1 MSAVTSR
8 TRTGRARD
16 SRIPPGLLAL
26 ALGGFG
32 IGLTEFVVAGLL
44 PDIGDQFGIGETAS
58 GWIISAYALAV
69 AVGAFAVTIA
79 TAQMPRKPVLVLLI
93 VLFILGN
100 AICALAPDYAVLLLG
115 RVVAALCHGAFFGT
129 GAVVA
134 AALVTPERRARAI
147 GLMFAGLTIAN
158 VVGVPVG
165 TLVGERYGWRATFAA
180 IAVIGVLV
188 LAGIALMVPVGAGGA
203 QPLDLADEARALR
216 SPQVWLSLAVT
227 VFGFGGMFGAFSLI
241 SYPLTRLSGY
251 RDDALPWLLVLFGVG
266 LVIGNVAG
274 GVTADRARDSGLLV
288 GLLALTVV
296 MALFAV
302 TAANSAFAAV
312 LLFLMG
318 VFGFG
323 ITPGI
328 QARVLDHAPGAA
340 TLASSANI
348 AAFNVGNALAAWL
361 GGATL
366 ARGGAASPLVVGA
379 IMAAVATGLLA
390 LARSIGPQRPTS

>member
-1 MSAVTSR
+1 MSETTTPPAQEKT
-8 TRTGRARD
+8 ARV
-16 SRIPPGLLAL
+16 PAGLFAL

-44 PDIGDQFGIGETAS
+44 PDITGQLHISEAAS

-69 AVGAFAVTIA
+69 AIGAFAVTIA
-79 TAQMPRKPVLVLLI
+79 TARLPRKGVLLLLV

-100 AICALAPDYAVLLLG
+100 AVCAVAPSYALLLVG
-115 RVVAALCHGAFFGT
+115 RIVAALCHGAFFGT

-134 AALVTPERRARAI
+134 TSLVAPDRKARAI
-147 GLMFAGLTIAN
+147 GLMFTGLTVAN
-158 VVGVPVG
+158 VLGVPAG
-165 TLVGERYGWRATFAA
+165 TLVGEHYGWRATFAA
-180 IAVIGVLV
+180 ITGIGVLV
-188 LAGIALMVPVGAGGA
+188 LAGIAFLVPADAVGT
-203 QPLDLADEARALR
+203 QPLQLAAEARALR
-216 SPQVWLSLAVT
+216 APQVWLSLAVT

-251 RDDALPWLLVLFGVG
+251 ESSALPWLLVLFGAG
-266 LVIGNVAG
+266 LVIGNIAG
-274 GVTADRARDSGLLV
+274 GRAADRSRDPSLLV
-288 GLLALTVV
+288 GLIALTVV
-296 MALFAV
+296 LAVFAT
-302 TAANSAFAAV
+302 TASNPVLAAIG
-312 LLFLMG
+312 LFLMG

-361 GGATL
+361 GAITL
-366 ARGGAASPLVVGA
+366 GYGDASPLFVGA
-379 IMAAVATGLLA
+379 VMAATATGLLL
-390 LARSIGPQRPTS
+390 LARSLRP